1 MVRDIGEIRD
11 CKFPVYAR
19 GMIPKPAAKKQI
31 FPFNQPINCGGVTI
45 YAGDYIVAD
54 EDGIAVIPK
63 DKLTEVYELAKV
75 RTDKDAAMNLAEWEA
90 QHSKKIES
98 KLQELG
104 YSD

>member
-1 MVRDIGEIRD
+1 M
-11 CKFPVYAR
+11 
-19 GMIPKPAAKKQI
+19 
-31 FPFNQPINCGGVTI
+31 
-45 YAGDYIVAD
+45 AD

-63 DKLTEVYELAKV
+63 GKLMEVYDIAKA
-75 RTDKDAAMNLAEWEA
+75 RTDKDAAMDLVEWQT

>member
-1 MVRDIGEIRD
+1 
-11 CKFPVYAR
+11 
-19 GMIPKPAAKKQI
+19 
-31 FPFNQPINCGGVTI
+31 VTVHT
-45 YAGDYIVAD
+45 GDYIVAD

-63 DKLTEVYELAKV
+63 DKLTEVYHLGKA
-75 RTDKDAAMNLAEWEA
+75 RTDKDAAMNLAEWKA